1 MDLHA
6 VAAMCNGYV
15 GADIQALCREAAM
28 SALQNSLQCKGEE
41 RLKSVGME
49 DWQEAH
55 RKVGPSIVRGAAAEI
70 PQVSWED
77 IGGLH
82 EVKVHTVVDSGY
94 PFTNRPCAQFGC
106 TNRSFQEHCV
116 SAKGSE
122 GHKITITTFSKIVC
136 W

>member
-82 EVKVHTVVDSGY
+82 ELTLDILLPIGPVLSLVVLTEVFRSIVCLQRVVKVT
-94 PFTNRPCAQFGC
+94 R
-106 TNRSFQEHCV
+106 
-116 SAKGSE
+116 
-122 GHKITITTFSKIVC
+122 
-136 W
+136 